1 MNVKKTILLLVVVFS
16 FILFTFTGCG
26 GSRKDQEK
34 ISSTEAA
41 SVAENSDE
49 NNEIRVENQPNL
61 ETKEQKNESEPGF
74 GTKEQKT
81 ETKTEESKNDKK
93 IEIKSQKDT
102 KKSKNKTGGKASP
115 LNKVTNPHAHEHKYV
130 ENVVAMP
137 TCAKKG
143 RRVFTCSGCGNAYSE
158 EINALGHSFNG
169 WTPDQVSHRHT
180 CSRCGLSENRNHVWN
195 SDGECSVCGVM
206 NPDDL

>member
-1 MNVKKTILLLVVVFS
+1 MNVKKTILLLAVVFA

-34 ISSTEAA
+34 IFSTEAV

-49 NNEIRVENQPNL
+49 SNEIQVENQPNL
-61 ETKEQKNESEPGF
+61 ETKEQKIENKPDF

-81 ETKTEESKNDKK
+81 ETKAEKSKNDKK
-93 IEIKSQKDT
+93 IEVKSQKDP
-102 KKSKNKTGGKASP
+102 KKNKNKTAGQTGP
-115 LNKVTNPHAHEHKYV
+115 LNKGTSLPVHEHKYV
-130 ENVVAMP
+130 ENVVAVP
-137 TCAKKG
+137 TCVQKG
-143 RRVFTCSGCGNAYSE
+143 RRVFNCSGCGNVYSE

-169 WTPDQVSHRHT
+169 WTIDGVSHRHT
-180 CSRCGLSENRNHVWN
+180 CSRCGLFETRDHVWN
-195 SDGECSVCGVM
+195 AEGECSICGVM